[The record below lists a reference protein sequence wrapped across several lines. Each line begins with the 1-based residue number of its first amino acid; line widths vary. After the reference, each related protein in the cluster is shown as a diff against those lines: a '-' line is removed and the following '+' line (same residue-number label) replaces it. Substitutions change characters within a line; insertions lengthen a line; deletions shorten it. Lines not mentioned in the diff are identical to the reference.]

1 HMQKEYIMQYKSP
14 AIRRSKK
21 WFPFF
26 ANFSSSMR
34 ARFRDR
40 SGGISQNVFAA
51 CSFDMR
57 FTFILAGREGSAHDG
72 RVLEDAYEYSFER
85 QSDRYYLGD
94 AGYALSPFVLTPYRG
109 VRYHLKEFKEGNKKP
124 RNMQELF
131 NLRHSSCR
139 NVIERTFGVVKKRF
153 PILSRMPSYPYK
165 RQVSIVLADCTIHNF
180 ILCHQGFTDE
190 YDVEDE
196 ADLSPIQQN
205 HTSNEEMD
213 EAQDALGAA
222 PSRLLNISRRPCH
235 AKATSPHISIIQLA
249 QQWLLVSSRHAG
261 RAAHPDLNG
270 GIQPVGPS
278 PIAIEAEVR
287 TLVKKTRHVVPREL
301 TVEEIQ
307 AIVQQF
313 ATVAKNCV
321 EVAGFDGIELHG
333 AGGFLID
340 SFLQSSTNLRT
351 DQYGGSIEKRARF
364 LEEILEAV
372 VSVVNPGRVGIRY
385 APISSY
391 NAMKDEDPLA
401 LSEYLAKLS
410 QRFDLAYVHVMRRDI
425 FGIQEG
431 DCEATFRK
439 YFHNTLISNLGY
451 TKDEANAAIEAGQV
465 DAVAFG
471 AAYIGNPD
479 LVERFATNAP
489 LNESDPATFYV
500 GGAKG
505 YIDYPTNT
513 VRNLDRPDE

>member
-1 HMQKEYIMQYKSP
+1 
-14 AIRRSKK
+14 
-21 WFPFF
+21 
-26 ANFSSSMR
+26 MR

-180 ILCHQGFTDE
+180 IRCHQGFTDE

-222 PSRLLNISRRPCH
+222 
-235 AKATSPHISIIQLA
+235 
-249 QQWLLVSSRHAG
+249 
-261 RAAHPDLNG
+261 
-270 GIQPVGPS
+270 
-278 PIAIEAEVR
+278 
-287 TLVKKTRHVVPREL
+287 
-301 TVEEIQ
+301 
-307 AIVQQF
+307 
-313 ATVAKNCV
+313 
-321 EVAGFDGIELHG
+321 
-333 AGGFLID
+333 
-340 SFLQSSTNLRT
+340 
-351 DQYGGSIEKRARF
+351 
-364 LEEILEAV
+364 
-372 VSVVNPGRVGIRY
+372 
-385 APISSY
+385 
-391 NAMKDEDPLA
+391 
-401 LSEYLAKLS
+401 
-410 QRFDLAYVHVMRRDI
+410 VMRDSI
-425 FGIQEG
+425 
-431 DCEATFRK
+431 ATAMWA
-439 YFHNTLISNLGY
+439 SY
-451 TKDEANAAIEAGQV
+451 TA
-465 DAVAFG
+465 
-471 AAYIGNPD
+471 
-479 LVERFATNAP
+479 LRRRSTM
-489 LNESDPATFYV
+489 
-500 GGAKG
+500 
-505 YIDYPTNT
+505 
-513 VRNLDRPDE
+513 